1 MSIAFV
7 KLEDISLASYEGLY
21 LHIELNKDNI
31 NVTLYETE
39 AEDCKQ
45 ICKLEV
51 YNVCEAINVALK
63 MKIPVEFY
71 EV

>member
-31 NVTLYETE
+31 NVTLYEAE

-45 ICKLEV
+45 ICKDAQTHA
-51 YNVCEAINVALK
+51 NVLNAICKGDV
-63 MKIPVEFY
+63 
-71 EV
+71 

>member
-1 MSIAFV
+1 MPLAFV

-31 NVTLYETE
+31 NVTLYEAE

-45 ICKLEV
+45 ICKLEI

>member
-7 KLEDISLASYEGLY
+7 KLEDVSLSSYEGLY
-21 LHIELNKDNI
+21 LHIELKTDNI
-31 NVTLYETE
+31 AVTLYEAE

-63 MKIPVEFY
+63 MNIPVEFY

>member
-1 MSIAFV
+1 MALAFV

-31 NVTLYETE
+31 NVTLYEAK

>member
-7 KLEDISLASYEGLY
+7 KLEDVSLASYKGLY
-21 LHIELNKDNI
+21 LHIELKTDNI
-31 NVTLYETE
+31 AVTLYETE

-51 YNVCEAINVALK
+51 YSVCEAISVALK
-63 MKIPVEFY
+63 MNIPVEFY

>member
-7 KLEDISLASYEGLY
+7 KLEDVSLASYEGLY

-31 NVTLYETE
+31 AVTLYEAE
-39 AEDCKQ
+39 AEDCRQ

-51 YNVCEAINVALK
+51 YNVCEAISVALK
-63 MKIPVEFY
+63 MNIPVEFY

>member
-7 KLEDISLASYEGLY
+7 KLEDIPLGAHKGLY
-21 LHIELNKDNI
+21 LHIKLQKDNI
-31 NVTLYETE
+31 NVTLYEAE

-63 MKIPVEFY
+63 MNIPVEFY

>member
-1 MSIAFV
+1 MSIAYV
-7 KLEDISLASYEGLY
+7 KLEDIPFGSHKGLY

-31 NVTLYETE
+31 NVTLYEAE